1 MAIFGGGCS
10 SGCWRNIHIISV
22 DKDEHNVD
30 VVVDVIAKMNIIESE
45 VVEEKCAIFV
55 VIVVLSYGYRVV
67 SLQDPQLSET
77 TFPLLSY
84 LFPIC
89 PLIFFKRIYIFSIK
103 RVVITFYEKQF
114 FTN

>member
-22 DKDEHNVD
+22 ESVDKDEHDVD

-89 PLIFFKRIYIFSIK
+89 PLNYTLDLYSSKEYISSLLK
-103 RVVITFYEKQF
+103 EL
-114 FTN
+114 